1 MSTREIRIATR
12 KSALA
17 LWQAEYVKARLEQA
31 HPGLLV
37 TLVPMVSRGDKLLD
51 APLAKIGGKGLFV
64 KELETALLD
73 NEADIAV
80 HSMKDVPMDFP
91 EGLGLYCICERE
103 DPRDA
108 FVSNTF
114 DSLEALPAGSIVGT
128 SSLRRQAQLLARR
141 PDLQIR
147 FLRGNVNTRLAK
159 LDAGEYDAIIL
170 AAAGLIRLGFEDRI
184 TSTIS
189 VDDSLPAGGQGAVG
203 IECRSAD
210 VEIHA
215 LLAPLHH
222 ADTADRVVAE
232 RALNK
237 RLNGGCQV
245 PIACYAVLEGD
256 QLWLRGLVGQPS
268 GGTLLVADAR
278 APALLLKRLAYKWPK
293 TCWARAPK
301 PSSRKSTA
309 RPVTREPMAPVA
321 DPPCR
326 GLRSTGAKLGGSG
339 GRQQLHA
346 AAGDRARHRGGP
358 ATPVAGRPAWLPG
371 DHRGQQTCRPAVA

>member
-1 MSTREIRIATR
+1 MSSREIRIATR

-31 HPGLLV
+31 HPGLIV

-51 APLAKIGGKGLFV
+51 SPLSKIGGKGLFV
-64 KELETALLD
+64 KELETALLED
-73 NEADIAV
+73 TADIAV

-91 EGLGLYCICERE
+91 PGLGLFCICERE

-108 FVSNTF
+108 FVSNNF
-114 DSLEALPAGSIVGT
+114 ASLEQLPAGSIVGT

-141 PDLQIR
+141 PDLTIH

-184 TSTIS
+184 TASIS
-189 VDDSLPAGGQGAVG
+189 VEDSLPAGGQGAVG

-210 VEIHA
+210 ARIHA

-222 ADTADRVVAE
+222 ADTAVRVIAE
-232 RALNK
+232 RSLNK
-237 RLNGGCQV
+237 HLNGGCQV

-256 QLWLRGLVGQPS
+256 QIWLRGLVGDPS
-268 GGTLLVADAR
+268 GALLLHAQARAPQAQAQALGVQVADA
-278 APALLLKRLAYKWPK
+278 LLDQGAAKILKAVYG
-293 TCWARAPK
+293 
-301 PSSRKSTA
+301 
-309 RPVTREPMAPVA
+309 EA
-321 DPPCR
+321 DPE
-326 GLRSTGAKLGGSG
+326 
-339 GRQQLHA
+339 
-346 AAGDRARHRGGP
+346 
-358 ATPVAGRPAWLPG
+358 
-371 DHRGQQTCRPAVA
+371 

>member
-1 MSTREIRIATR
+1 MSREIRIATR

-17 LWQAEYVKARLEQA
+17 LWQAEYVKARLEHA
-31 HPGLLV
+31 HPGLKV
-37 TLVPMVSRGDKLLD
+37 SLVPMVSRGDKLLD

-64 KELETALLD
+64 KELETALLE
-73 NEADIAV
+73 NQADIAV

-108 FVSNTF
+108 FVSNTY
-114 DSLEALPAGSIVGT
+114 DSLDALPAGSVVGT

-141 PDLQIR
+141 PDLKIQ

-184 TSTIS
+184 RSSIS
-189 VDDSLPAGGQGAVG
+189 AEDSLPAGGQGAVG

-210 VEIHA
+210 SDVHA

-222 ADTADRVVAE
+222 RDTALRVTAE

-237 RLNGGCQV
+237 HLNGGCQV
-245 PIACYAVLEGD
+245 PIACYALLEDD
-256 QLWLRGLVGQPS
+256 QLWLRGLVGQPD
-268 GGTLLVADAR
+268 GGLLLRAEDRAASSDAEALGVRVAEALLAQGADAILQ
-278 APALLLKRLAYKWPK
+278 AVYG
-293 TCWARAPK
+293 
-301 PSSRKSTA
+301 
-309 RPVTREPMAPVA
+309 E
-321 DPPCR
+321 
-326 GLRSTGAKLGGSG
+326 
-339 GRQQLHA
+339 
-346 AAGDRARHRGGP
+346 AGHP
-358 ATPVAGRPAWLPG
+358 
-371 DHRGQQTCRPAVA
+371 

>member
-1 MSTREIRIATR
+1 MSREIRIATR

-31 HPGLLV
+31 HPGLKV
-37 TLVPMVSRGDKLLD
+37 SLVPMVSRGDKLLD

-64 KELETALLD
+64 KELETALLE

-91 EGLGLYCICERE
+91 EGLGLFCICERE

-108 FVSNTF
+108 FVSNTY
-114 DSLEALPAGSIVGT
+114 DSLDALPPGSVVGT

-141 PDLQIR
+141 PDLKIH

-170 AAAGLIRLGFEDRI
+170 AAAGLIRLGFEARI
-184 TSTIS
+184 RASIS

-203 IECRSAD
+203 IECRTAD
-210 VEIHA
+210 AEIHA

-222 ADTADRVVAE
+222 AETAARVTAE

-245 PIACYAVLEGD
+245 PIACYALREGE
-256 QLWLRGLVGQPS
+256 QLWLRGLVGQPD
-268 GGTLLVADAR
+268 GG
-278 APALLLKRLAYKWPK
+278 LLLRAEGRGSDAEALGVQVAEQLLAQ
-293 TCWARAPK
+293 
-301 PSSRKSTA
+301 
-309 RPVTREPMAPVA
+309 
-321 DPPCR
+321 
-326 GLRSTGAKLGGSG
+326 GAEAILKALYGE
-339 GRQQLHA
+339 A
-346 AAGDRARHRGGP
+346 AAE
-358 ATPVAGRPAWLPG
+358 
-371 DHRGQQTCRPAVA
+371 

>member
-1 MSTREIRIATR
+1 MSIREIRIATR

-17 LWQAEYVKARLEQA
+17 LWQAEYVKACLEQA

-37 TLVPMVSRGDKLLD
+37 SLVPMVSRGDKLLD

-91 EGLGLYCICERE
+91 EGLGLFCICERE

-114 DSLEALPAGSIVGT
+114 ASLDELPAGSVVGT
-128 SSLRRQAQLLARR
+128 SSLRRQAQLLALR
-141 PDLQIR
+141 PDLKIH

-170 AAAGLIRLGFEDRI
+170 AAAGLIRLGFGARI
-184 TSTIS
+184 RASIS
-189 VDDSLPAGGQGAVG
+189 VEASLPAGGQGAVG

-210 VEIHA
+210 AEIHA

-222 ADTADRVVAE
+222 RETALRVTAE

-237 RLNGGCQV
+237 HLNGGCQV
-245 PIACYAVLEGD
+245 PIACYALLED
-256 QLWLRGLVGQPS
+256 EQLWLRGLVGQPD
-268 GGTLLVADAR
+268 GGLLLRAEGRASAADAE
-278 APALLLKRLAYKWPK
+278 ALGVQVAEALLAQGANAILAAVYG
-293 TCWARAPK
+293 
-301 PSSRKSTA
+301 
-309 RPVTREPMAPVA
+309 E
-321 DPPCR
+321 
-326 GLRSTGAKLGGSG
+326 
-339 GRQQLHA
+339 
-346 AAGDRARHRGGP
+346 AGQA
-358 ATPVAGRPAWLPG
+358 
-371 DHRGQQTCRPAVA
+371 

>member
-1 MSTREIRIATR
+1 MSREIRIATR

-31 HPGLLV
+31 HPGLKV
-37 TLVPMVSRGDKLLD
+37 SLVPMVSRGDKLLD

-64 KELETALLD
+64 KELETALLE

-108 FVSNTF
+108 FVSNTYS
-114 DSLEALPAGSIVGT
+114 SLDALPEGSVVGT

-141 PDLQIR
+141 PDLKIQ

-170 AAAGLIRLGFEDRI
+170 AAAGLIRLGFEARI
-184 TSTIS
+184 RASIS

-203 IECRSAD
+203 IECRTAD
-210 VEIHA
+210 AEIHA

-222 ADTADRVVAE
+222 AETAARVAAE

-245 PIACYAVLEGD
+245 PIACYALLEGE
-256 QLWLRGLVGQPS
+256 QLWLRGLVGQPD
-268 GGTLLVADAR
+268 GG
-278 APALLLKRLAYKWPK
+278 LLLRAEGRGSDAEALGVQVAEQLLAQ
-293 TCWARAPK
+293 
-301 PSSRKSTA
+301 
-309 RPVTREPMAPVA
+309 
-321 DPPCR
+321 
-326 GLRSTGAKLGGSG
+326 GAEAILKAVYGE
-339 GRQQLHA
+339 A
-346 AAGDRARHRGGP
+346 AAE
-358 ATPVAGRPAWLPG
+358 
-371 DHRGQQTCRPAVA
+371 